1 MYTVCDCEK
10 GPNNQRMPTSSL
22 TSIYVISHVYFH
34 EHYSFICIQGINTIQ
49 LRPVMFFS
57 HTYYP

>member
-22 TSIYVISHVYFH
+22 TSIYVSHVYFH

-57 HTYYP
+57 HTYCP